1 MTPSNEMCPICSY
14 AGSAQYCEWPSPEQ
28 IRQGV
33 VPLDSLPAA
42 WWNNMWADATNRIN
56 EARDMIGQV
65 ITEINN
71 VLENAGICAA
81 SACTD
86 QLYQSINKIRQV
98 LATDSIPGSVV
109 SSSSG
114 GAVCV
119 ANDGTMSVNC
129 LGNVAA
135 LTTSAHTV
143 VGAVNELK
151 STYDCCINDLQTCTS
166 TLDSGKAPVNHAS
179 ADTTYG
185 VGNAS
190 CYGHVKLSDTY
201 DSCIGAAADSIAAS
215 QKALYDMYTCITSAG
230 YVTLGNTVGCALGTA
245 SAGTAT
251 TAARSDH
258 VHPTLTCVECAG
270 KNGSGCAF
278 GAAAICGIRVGGSVG
293 YVPYSGADGCPLLT
307 SNFLA
312 YWNGAYTSSGA
323 SNLKYF
329 CGGAFGTAAAC
340 AAGCF
345 RASTWTPSC
354 VACAGTIGRNG
365 YTSAYDFDVA
375 LTNNST
381 TADGTALYVSNSC
394 RLRYCNTTG
403 VLRAVAFC
411 GAVYGCA
418 CCAGCATCARCIL
431 NSAGTTAYC
440 IYIS

>member
-71 VLENAGICAA
+71 VLTQAGFSPQ

-98 LATDSIPGSVV
+98 LATDSIPGAVL
-109 SSSSG
+109 SSNAG

-119 ANDGTMSVNC
+119 ANDGTMSINC

-151 STYDCCINDLQTCTS
+151 STYDCCISDLQTYTS
-166 TLDSGKAPVNHAS
+166 SLDSGKAPTNHAS
-179 ADTTYG
+179 TATIYG
-185 VGNAS
+185 VGNATN
-190 CYGHVKLSDTY
+190 YGHVKLSDTY
-201 DSCIGAAADSIAAS
+201 SSCVGAAADGVAAS
-215 QKALYDMYTCITSAG
+215 QKALYDMYTCITGAG
-230 YVTLGNTVGCALGTA
+230 YVTLGNSAGCALGTA
-245 SAGTAT
+245 SAGSAS

-258 VHPTLTCVECAG
+258 VHPTLTCVSCAG
-270 KNGSGCAF
+270 QSYCVMDYCSNATPIYTAYAGAGLTCAQVTHLAAFSTNYVSGKTVIKDASKATIQSWL
-278 GAAAICGIRVGGSVG
+278 GLASAA
-293 YVPYSGADGCPLLT
+293 Y
-307 SNFLA
+307 
-312 YWNGAYTSSGA
+312 
-323 SNLKYF
+323 
-329 CGGAFGTAAAC
+329 C
-340 AAGCF
+340 AASCF

-354 VACAGTIGRNG
+354 V
-365 YTSAYDFDVA
+365 
-375 LTNNST
+375 
-381 TADGTALYVSNSC
+381 SC
-394 RLRYCNTTG
+394 S
-403 VLRAVAFC
+403 
-411 GAVYGCA
+411 
-418 CCAGCATCARCIL
+418 GCATCARCIL
-431 NSAGTTAYC
+431 NSAGTAAYC